1 MSTDFNKFNKPA
13 HASSSSLGFAQ
24 AAGIAVAREPVQ
36 KAALNLRMIRGPLQP
51 QQNQSIISQYNS
63 LASEDISAE
72 DFMRW
77 IQDSPEGPAWHA
89 ILETNDGDIVGHT
102 SLIPIP
108 ATYNGRPAVAAK
120 SEFSFIREEY
130 RAAKIRGFEQSGRLK
145 NLIYIDELFK
155 LCRAEGWSPLLIS
168 TSSSYHRVFRS
179 IACYPVNFPLWEC
192 LLVLR
197 PGKAASGTPNLQ
209 SWQRASLWGTG
220 LIQTTLWSSALL
232 FSDRSRKLRRFPAH
246 EKPLPP
252 GGQKLVCFQDKEALA
267 WRYPEE
273 QYTRIAGSGQGAD
286 LIVKHG
292 SDTRYLR
299 VCQWQSGAPTAALIT
314 ELVQMARQQRA
325 LGVRWAV
332 YEGDT
337 GSPGVVS
344 RLRGLGFLCAKRV
357 RTLLINTAERELLES
372 SNWNLT
378 DAMFSFDH

>member
-1 MSTDFNKFNKPA
+1 MSTEFNKFNTPA
-13 HASSSSLGFAQ
+13 HASSPALGFGQ
-24 AAGIAVAREPVQ
+24 AAEIAAAREPVQ
-36 KAALNLRMIRGPLQP
+36 KAALNLRIVRGPLQP

-63 LASEDISAE
+63 LASEGISTA
-72 DFMRW
+72 DFLRW
-77 IQDSPEGPAWHA
+77 IQNSPEGPAWHA
-89 ILETNDGDIVGHT
+89 ILETIDGDIVGHT

-220 LIQTTLWSSALL
+220 LIQTTLWSPALL
-232 FSDRSRKLRRFPAH
+232 FSDRSELRRFPAH

-252 GGQKLVCFQDKEALA
+252 CGQKLVCFQDKESLL

-273 QYTRIAGSGQGAD
+273 QYTRIAESGQGAD

-299 VCQWQSGAPTAALIT
+299 VCQWQSGVPTAALIT

-332 YEGDT
+332 YEGDA
-337 GSPGVVS
+337 GSAAIVS
-344 RLRGLGFLCAKRV
+344 RLRSLGFLCAKRV
-357 RTLLINTAERELLES
+357 RTLLINTAERELLECS
-372 SNWNLT
+372 KWHLT